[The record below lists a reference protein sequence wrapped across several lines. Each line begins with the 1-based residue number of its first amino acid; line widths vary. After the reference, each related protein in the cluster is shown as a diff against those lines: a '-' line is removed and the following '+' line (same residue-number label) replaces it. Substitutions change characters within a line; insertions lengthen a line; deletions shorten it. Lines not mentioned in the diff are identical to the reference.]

1 MLEQLDDEAETEGH
15 KYRAVP
21 TPDMIEGSPKTEED
35 SGGSISVSQTGYQWK
50 KRLLDMWQCSRNS
63 IDRHWDHT
71 EVKGCDIAKDAS
83 TLA

>member
-15 KYRAVP
+15 KYRAVL
-21 TPDMIEGSPKTEED
+21 TRDMIEGSPKTEED
-35 SGGSISVSQTGYQWK
+35 SGGSISVSQRGNQWK
-50 KRLLDMWQCSRNS
+50 NRSLDMWQCSRDS
-63 IDRHWDHT
+63 IDRHSNHT